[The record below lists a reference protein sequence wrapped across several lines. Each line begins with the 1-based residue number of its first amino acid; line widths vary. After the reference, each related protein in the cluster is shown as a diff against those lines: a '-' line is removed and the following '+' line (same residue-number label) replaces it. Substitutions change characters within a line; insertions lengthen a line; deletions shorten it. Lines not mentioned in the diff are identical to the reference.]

1 MDESIPALKSTQAA
15 PSDIIREKRY
25 GCEVMDVIKKYGD
38 ILRRKADRK
47 PETALKMFRF
57 GLGLE
62 YQKATRLAD
71 KALPLGYREV
81 YRSAVK
87 RTGEILSDPAGSVW
101 TNIFGPVEIFQCFDL
116 NSTSMEMLSAFMS
129 GFRTEDYFIDRAEDI
144 GIASTLCSYHKHFIG
159 TVESGVM
166 PSPAYIAVTSAVCD
180 GNINTMRYAAAKRGM
195 RFFAIDVPHSDSE
208 EAEKYLTGQ
217 LWEMI
222 RELEQVTGKKFDQ
235 DRLSETIRRENE
247 SKRLYAAFVK
257 EANRRWYPN
266 TLTTLMALLYPTH
279 LSIGSEEALRL
290 FRILKEDV
298 EKYPPKECSRIMWV
312 HLIPY
317 YQKTLRHYFNL
328 SDQNYISIYDFAMD
342 YMEEM
347 DERDPV
353 AAVARK
359 MLRNIYNGD
368 FRRKTEM
375 LTSMAEELQPDGVIH
390 YYHWGCKQASGGAML
405 LREAMAEKHFPRLIL
420 DGDALDRRN
429 DQDGQIRTRLEAFL
443 EMMKNGRRTKR

>member
-1 MDESIPALKSTQAA
+1 
-15 PSDIIREKRY
+15 
-25 GCEVMDVIKKYGD
+25 
-38 ILRRKADRK
+38 
-47 PETALKMFRF
+47 
-57 GLGLE
+57 
-62 YQKATRLAD
+62 
-71 KALPLGYREV
+71 
-81 YRSAVK
+81 
-87 RTGEILSDPAGSVW
+87 
-101 TNIFGPVEIFQCFDL
+101 
-116 NSTSMEMLSAFMS
+116 
-129 GFRTEDYFIDRAEDI
+129 
-144 GIASTLCSYHKHFIG
+144 
-159 TVESGVM
+159 
-166 PSPAYIAVTSAVCD
+166 
-180 GNINTMRYAAAKRGM
+180 M

-208 EAEKYLTGQ
+208 EAETYLTGQ

-298 EKYPPKECSRIMWV
+298 EKYPPKECSPDHV
-312 HLIPY
+312 GSSHPY
-317 YQKTLRHYFNL
+317 YQKTLRHYFKPVGSEL
-328 SDQNYISIYDFAMD
+328 YQPIYDFGMD

-375 LTSMAEELQPDGVIH
+375 LTSMANRYTYNGVIH
-390 YYHWGCKQASGGAML
+390 YCHWGCKQASGGVML
-405 LREAMAEKHFPRLIL
+405 LREAMAEKHFPMLIL

>member
-1 MDESIPALKSTQAA
+1 
-15 PSDIIREKRY
+15 
-25 GCEVMDVIKKYGD
+25 
-38 ILRRKADRK
+38 
-47 PETALKMFRF
+47 
-57 GLGLE
+57 
-62 YQKATRLAD
+62 
-71 KALPLGYREV
+71 
-81 YRSAVK
+81 
-87 RTGEILSDPAGSVW
+87 
-101 TNIFGPVEIFQCFDL
+101 
-116 NSTSMEMLSAFMS
+116 MS

-279 LSIGSEEALRL
+279 LSIGSEEAPPSVPDPERGCG
-290 FRILKEDV
+290 EV
-298 EKYPPKECSRIMWV
+298 SAEKSAAGSCGV

-375 LTSMAEELQPDGVIH
+375 LTSMAEEFQPDGVDSLLSL
-390 YYHWGCKQASGGAML
+390 GMQAGFRRSDASERSDGGKSIF
-405 LREAMAEKHFPRLIL
+405 RC
-420 DGDALDRRN
+420 
-429 DQDGQIRTRLEAFL
+429 
-443 EMMKNGRRTKR
+443 